1 MVNITRDDDIER
13 MELLDIVSK
22 KGLKTLSRLQLE
34 RLHILIEKKD
44 YSNNNKPQRSKIKL
58 LKQISRA
65 IYDSYQK
72 DGFAIN
78 NNP

>member
-1 MVNITRDDDIER
+1 MVNITREDDIER
-13 MELLDIVSK
+13 IELLDIVSK
-22 KGLKTLSRLQLE
+22 KGLKALSRLQLE

-44 YSNNNKPQRSKIKL
+44 YSNNKKAQRSKIKL

>member
-13 MELLDIVSK
+13 IELLDIVSK
-22 KGLKTLSRLQLE
+22 KGLKALSRLQLE

-44 YSNNNKPQRSKIKL
+44 YSNNKKAQRSKIKL
-58 LKQISRA
+58 LKQISRV

>member
-13 MELLDIVSK
+13 IELLDIVSK
-22 KGLKTLSRLQLE
+22 KGLKALSRLQLE
-34 RLHILIEKKD
+34 HLHILIEKKD
-44 YSNNNKPQRSKIKL
+44 YSNNKKAKRSKIKL

-65 IYDSYQK
+65 IYDSYEK